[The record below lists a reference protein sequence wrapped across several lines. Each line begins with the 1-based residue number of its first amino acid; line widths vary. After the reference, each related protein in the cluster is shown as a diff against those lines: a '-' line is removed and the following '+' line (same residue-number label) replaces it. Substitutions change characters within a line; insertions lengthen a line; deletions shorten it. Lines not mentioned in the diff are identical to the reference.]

1 MIATPIHWLV
11 AALILGATYAEIAR
25 AEPILM
31 VPCSKTTCEGSRADG
46 FSGAW
51 YGSIAWVSPSQEC
64 PLKCSTVGV
73 RYGPDRVHVMGY
85 WLDLVCQ
92 SSGGPPCRWKQK
104 EFIESDAG
112 RRILEMNPDE

>member
-1 MIATPIHWLV
+1 
-11 AALILGATYAEIAR
+11 
-25 AEPILM
+25 
-31 VPCSKTTCEGSRADG
+31 
-46 FSGAW
+46 
-51 YGSIAWVSPSQEC
+51 
-64 PLKCSTVGV
+64 VGV